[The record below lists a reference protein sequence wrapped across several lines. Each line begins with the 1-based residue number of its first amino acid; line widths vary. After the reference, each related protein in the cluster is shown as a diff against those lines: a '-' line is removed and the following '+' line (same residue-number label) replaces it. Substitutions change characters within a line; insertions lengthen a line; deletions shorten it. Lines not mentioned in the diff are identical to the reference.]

1 MSTTDELS
9 KAYNGLL
16 GEQVQVK
23 KGRKGKNV
31 VIMAKSRVKRKLTE
45 KQIEARQQLSLA
57 AEYART
63 ALQDPA
69 LNEMYQKRAQNGV
82 SVFRTAANDFL
93 QRPFIRDVDASEYHG
108 NPGDVIRVSA
118 GDKIGL
124 TEVRAKL
131 LAPDGTLVESGPCV
145 RTLPT
150 AGYLYTATVQ
160 VSDISGMTVSVTV
173 RDTPGNI
180 VNKLLTL

>member
-1 MSTTDELS
+1 M
-9 KAYNGLL
+9 
-16 GEQVQVK
+16 
-23 KGRKGKNV
+23 
-31 VIMAKSRVKRKLTE
+31 
-45 KQIEARQQLSLA
+45 
-57 AEYART
+57 
-63 ALQDPA
+63 
-69 LNEMYQKRAQNGV
+69 
-82 SVFRTAANDFL
+82 
-93 QRPFIRDVDASEYHG
+93 DASEYHG

-145 RTLPT
+145 RALPT
-150 AGYLYTATVQ
+150 AGYLYTAMVQ
-160 VSDISGMTVSVTV
+160 VSDISGMTVTVTV